1 MAAPEPKG
9 RMLTRDIA
17 DSCKIAALSP
27 EAAVLFFMI
36 IPHLNSYG
44 KINGGCGYIKDCV
57 CPRVPYL
64 TLMNIPLLLEEITEH
79 TNLKWFEEN
88 NRQWIHAVKF
98 LTDHQ
103 KLDPAKL
110 GNDKLPSYP
119 GMVYD

>member
-1 MAAPEPKG
+1 MAAPQAKG

-44 KINGGCGYIKDCV
+44 KLNGGPGYIKDCI
-57 CPRVPYL
+57 CPRIPYL
-64 TLMNIPLLLEEITEH
+64 TLNNIPILLQEISDN

-88 NRQWIHAVKF
+88 DRPWLHAVKF

-103 KLDPAKL
+103 KLDSSKL
-110 GNDKLPSYP
+110 GADKLPNYPCSY
-119 GMVYD
+119 D